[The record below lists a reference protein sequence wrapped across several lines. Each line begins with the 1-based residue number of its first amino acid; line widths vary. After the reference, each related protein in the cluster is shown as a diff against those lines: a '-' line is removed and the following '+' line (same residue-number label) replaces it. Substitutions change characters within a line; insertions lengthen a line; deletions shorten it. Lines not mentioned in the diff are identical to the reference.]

1 MPLGE
6 LRTGRLRFHTWPD
19 RNQKSRES
27 VPFNTKNPMSDLL
40 IHIGYHKTASTWLQ
54 KELFS
59 RRQAGFGRLRNL
71 RRTVHAPHALDFDPK
86 RCYAHFH
93 NPLKRIR
100 GRRLMPVLSHERLS
114 GSPHSGGYDSKEI
127 ADRLATLFPESRI
140 LIVIREQQS
149 AILSC
154 YKQYVR
160 VGGAGRLKQY
170 VVAPSRGQ
178 FRIPLFSFDFFAYD
192 RLIRYYIQLY
202 GASRV
207 LVLPFE
213 LFQHSPRQFIE
224 RIMAFSGAV
233 PQSGVVATLPYHRK
247 ENPSKDA
254 VSVCLSRLC
263 NLIAGDDSVNPIALI
278 RSVRAAKMLRRGA
291 DVFGGLAAN
300 SMQSRIE
307 RRWREQIGMWV
318 GNRYA
323 ESNAATTRL
332 TGLDL
337 AEFGYDVKRDAM
349 RSTHQEQEK
358 AA

>member
-1 MPLGE
+1 
-6 LRTGRLRFHTWPD
+6 
-19 RNQKSRES
+19 
-27 VPFNTKNPMSDLL
+27 MSELL

-59 RRQAGFGRLRNL
+59 QRQAGFGRLRNL

-86 RCYAHFH
+86 RCRANFQ

-100 GRRLMPVLSHERLS
+100 GRRLLAVLSHERLS
-114 GSPHSGGYDSKEI
+114 GSPHSGGHDSKEI
-127 ADRLATLFPESRI
+127 ADRLAAVFPESKI
-140 LIVIREQQS
+140 LIVIRKQQS

-160 VGGAGRLKQY
+160 VGGAGRLKRY
-170 VVAPSRGQ
+170 VLAPSRGK
-178 FRIPLFSFDFFAYD
+178 FRIPLFSLDFFAYD

-224 RIMAFSGAV
+224 RIMTFSGAV
-233 PQSGVVATLPYHRK
+233 PQPGVVATLPYHRK
-247 ENPSKDA
+247 QNPSPDA
-254 VSVCLSRLC
+254 VSMCLARLC
-263 NLIAGDDSVNPIALI
+263 NVITGDDSVNPIALS

-291 DVFGGLAAN
+291 NVFGGLAAK

-307 RRWREQIGMWV
+307 RRWREQVGMLV

-337 AEFGYDVKRDAM
+337 AGFGYDVMRDVM
-349 RSTHQEQEK
+349 RSTHQEQGK